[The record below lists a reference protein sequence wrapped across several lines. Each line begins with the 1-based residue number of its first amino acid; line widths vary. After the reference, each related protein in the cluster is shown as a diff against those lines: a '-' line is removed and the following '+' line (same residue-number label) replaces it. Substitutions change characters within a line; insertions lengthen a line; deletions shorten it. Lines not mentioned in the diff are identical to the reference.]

1 MQCLL
6 PCFIFFFTF
15 KIFLQKF
22 DCLPNPK
29 FQLGDASI
37 DFNKEDSEIFGTN
50 HNFFTP
56 VAGKNPFD
64 TPGLRF
70 KARLASVR
78 KTPAN
83 QTAAVFKATPASVDW

>member
-1 MQCLL
+1 M
-6 PCFIFFFTF
+6 PEA
-15 KIFLQKF
+15 
-22 DCLPNPK
+22 N
-29 FQLGDASI
+29 I

-64 TPGLRF
+64 TPGLKF
-70 KARLASVR
+70 KTSLPSVR

-83 QTAAVFKATPASVDW
+83 QAAVVFKATPESVDM